1 MNCPKCGAK
10 TKVKDSRQRTFGWS
24 RRRVCENG
32 HWFTTVEKPL
42 AKPTPQ
48 SVVWDRIKKR
58 WRQDEKPK
66 PKEAK
71 PEKPRPSW
79 EGVGEPAE
87 GELQSKFRTHA
98 SFNDGQFACLDRYY
112 RKKGDDKRKYCKRC
126 QGREGMCHFGGTVEE
141 RRNGKRPQ
149 TDYPERWFHS
159 YAEGH

>member
-42 AKPTPQ
+42 KEPTPQ
-48 SVVWDRIKKR
+48 SQVWDRIKKR

-79 EGVGEPAE
+79 EVLGEPAE
-87 GELQSKFRTHA
+87 GELQSKFRTQG
-98 SFNDGQFACLDRYY
+98 SRNEWYACLDLYFG
-112 RKKGDDKRKYCKRC
+112 KKGGDKREYCKDC
-126 QGREGMCHFGGTVEE
+126 EGRQGMCHFRGTVEE
-141 RRNGKRPQ
+141 RRNGKRPGGE
-149 TDYPERWFHS
+149 YPERRFHGFM
-159 YAEGH
+159 EEH